1 MGNKIRILLLILT
14 VSFLAT
20 AIMINNMV
28 TEDDMLELDT
38 RTLTSNIHKQEGIIN
53 KIFSD
58 SALMKA
64 FVNVEV
70 YPSQVLDLTE
80 KYRSDHRIFF
90 YIYKNHEPVFWNT
103 NIYVPRTDSGIQS
116 DAVYIQEEGRSFIV
130 KRKVLT
136 RNTTVLAL
144 IPVKTH
150 FAINNEYLPN
160 SFSSKLIKTNN
171 LTIADYTDSESIRN
185 IYSQDGSYLFSV
197 RLNQGKHNNVFMD
210 IQFLCWIFASI
221 CFIILVN
228 NICLMLAKQ
237 GHPWASVVFFA
248 LTLVLTRYV
257 DLHTNWLASSSSR
270 GLFDPKYYAYNAILP
285 NLWAFFMTT
294 VFIGWLVLY
303 CRSILPYLKA
313 QLTKIPNKFAPVLSF
328 IALLSIY
335 LISNLLFFHIS
346 TLITN
351 TTAINLDLTNLL
363 SFDGYSWLNI
373 LIFCINMVI
382 LLYFIETVVSILRSL
397 LPNKIAFLNVQL
409 ITLVTAIVLNA
420 IIVGENTFFNIFLA
434 GIIMLRAYSKVR
446 VNLAVSTFIL
456 TLVFLAFM
464 TTSVYMRAIQDK
476 MKREMEIS
484 VKQLDAEDD
493 LNATALFS
501 ELENQIVNDQR
512 FRQLFGISLPNTQTS
527 VINDYIK
534 TNYFSGYLSKF
545 EFNGYY
551 YFNDRPL
558 GDYRNNKIDEYR
570 EKVINK
576 STKVQQTDNFY
587 RVRSELGTHEY
598 FLQFD
603 IPFDGPD
610 SEQVV
615 QVFIN
620 LKNRAFGTATPY
632 PVILS
637 DSKTEFIRNYQN
649 NNSSFA
655 LYRDGNLVTQNGS
668 FTYPNTDEVFQGRIQ
683 EYVTLEDYNGYYN
696 VIYKPDQHT
705 TLVVSTQQLNL
716 WQSIAVFSFLFLCLY
731 IYFLL
736 FGAATYAITL
746 INQKSFSIRSVRYQF
761 KLIINRIQYSTRIQ
775 TMIIGVVIFTVI
787 ISGLISFVSI
797 SGQLEKSKVQQ
808 RLTYALDVA
817 KKIENSTA
825 ASVSN
830 SESHILETVKRLSES
845 SVTDFNLYNK
855 NGKLIYTSQP
865 RIYDM
870 GLVSEFINPIAFN
883 DLNVL
888 KKTDSFIKERVV
900 FFEYNSSYATIQN
913 SEYNSVLFINIPY
926 FTSTEEEN
934 ESQNLLLN
942 TLLNIYTIIILAL
955 GFLTVMIANSITKP
969 LNLIGKKLSQTIF
982 SNKPNEPLY
991 WQRDDEIGALVKE
1004 YNFMIVK
1011 LEENAKQL
1019 RNAERE
1025 YAWREMAKQIAH
1037 EIKNPLTPM
1046 KLGIQQLTRSYKEND
1061 PRFEARF
1068 YKVSNSFIEQINSL
1082 SKIATEFSNFAKL
1095 PDTHI
1100 VKINMIEKINKSAN
1114 VFHNSH
1120 NTHIKVINN
1129 TDYEKLFVLGDK
1141 DQLLRTFNN
1150 LIKNSIEA
1158 SIGRKKHLI
1167 SIILEH
1173 VDGNHI
1179 KIIVKDNGM
1188 GIPKEVIPKIF
1199 QPNFTTKSSGTG
1211 LGLAFVKK
1219 TIESMNGDISFVT
1232 FEGIGTTFT
1241 IILPIYEEEQ
1251 DTGTKED

>member
-28 TEDDMLELDT
+28 TDDDMLELDT
-38 RTLTSNIHKQEGIIN
+38 RTLAKNVHKQEDLID
-53 KIFSD
+53 KVFAD
-58 SALMKA
+58 SSLMKA

-70 YPSQVLDLTE
+70 YPSQVLELT
-80 KYRSDHRIFF
+80 KAYRDKHQIFF
-90 YIYKNHEPVFWNT
+90 YIYKDHKPVFWNT
-103 NIYVPRTDSGIQS
+103 NIYVPRTDVGIQA
-116 DAVYIQEEGRSFIV
+116 DAVYIQEDSRSFIV
-130 KRKVLT
+130 KRKILT

-150 FAINNEYLPN
+150 FPVNNEYLPN
-160 SFSSKLIKTNN
+160 SFSSRLIKTNN
-171 LTIADYTDSESIRN
+171 LTIADYTDSEQIRN
-185 IYSQDGSYLFSV
+185 IYSKDGSYLFSV
-197 RLNQGKHNNVFMD
+197 RLNQGKHDNIFMD

-228 NICLMLAKQ
+228 NICLMWAKN
-237 GHPWASVVFFA
+237 GHPWASVVLFA
-248 LTLVLTRYV
+248 FTLIFTRYI
-257 DLHTNWLASSSSR
+257 DLNTNWLASTSSL
-270 GLFDPKYYAYNAILP
+270 GLFDPKYYAYNPVLP

-294 VFIGWLVLY
+294 VSIGWLVLY
-303 CRSILPYLKA
+303 CRSILPYLKE
-313 QLTKIPNKFAPVLSF
+313 QLNRIPLKFASIVSF
-328 IALLSIY
+328 LALLSVY
-335 LISNLLFFHIS
+335 FISNLLFFHIA

-351 TTAINLDLTNLL
+351 STAVNMDLTNLL
-363 SFDGYSWLNI
+363 SFDGYSWLNM

-397 LPNKIAFLNVQL
+397 LPNKIAFLNIQL

-420 IIVGENTFFNIFLA
+420 LIIGDNVIFNIFLA
-434 GIIMLRAYSKVR
+434 GIIMLRAYSKVT

-464 TTSVYMRAIQDK
+464 TTSVYMLAIKDK
-476 MKREMEIS
+476 MQREMQIS
-484 VKQLDAEDD
+484 VNQLDAEDD
-493 LNATALFS
+493 LNATALFA
-501 ELENQIVNDQR
+501 EIEEDLINDR
-512 FRQLFGISLPNTQTS
+512 RLRQLFAISLPHTQTGI
-527 VINDYIK
+527 INEYIK

-551 YFNDRPL
+551 YFNDLPL
-558 GDYRNNKIDEYR
+558 DDYPNDKIGEYR
-570 EKVINK
+570 EKVINN
-576 STKVQQTDNFY
+576 STKVQQTENFY

-603 IPFDGPD
+603 IPFSDANN
-610 SEQVV
+610 EQVV
-615 QVFIN
+615 QVFVN
-620 LKNRAFGTATPY
+620 LKNRAFGTAMPY

-649 NNSSFA
+649 NSSSFA
-655 LYRDGNLVTQNGS
+655 LYRDGNLVTQNGP
-668 FTYPNTDEVFQGRIQ
+668 FTYPNTDDVFGGRMQ
-683 EYVTLEDYNGYYN
+683 QYVTLEDYNGYFN
-696 VIYKPDQHT
+696 VVYKPDEHT
-705 TLVVSTQQLNL
+705 TLVVSTEQLSL
-716 WQSIAVFSFLFLCLY
+716 WQSVAVFSFLFLCLY
-731 IYFLL
+731 IYFLV
-736 FGAATYAITL
+736 FGATTYAIGL
-746 INQKSFSIRSVRYQF
+746 ITHKSFSLRSVRYQF
-761 KLIINRIQYSTRIQ
+761 KLILNRIQYSTRIQ
-775 TMIIGVVIFTVI
+775 TMIIGVVIFSVLF
-787 ISGLISFVSI
+787 SGLISFISI

-808 RLTYALDVA
+808 RLNYVLDVA
-817 KKIENSTA
+817 KKIENNTA
-825 ASVSN
+825 TAFSN
-830 SESHILETVKRLSES
+830 SESHIREIVKQLSES

-870 GLVSEFINPIAFN
+870 GLMSEFINPVAFN
-883 DLNVL
+883 NLNVL
-888 KKTDSFIKERVV
+888 KKTDSFIKERMV
-900 FFEYNSSYATIQN
+900 FFEYNSSYATIKN
-913 SEYNSVLFINIPY
+913 NEYNTVLFLNIPY
-926 FTSTEEEN
+926 FTSSEEEN

-955 GFLTVMIANSITKP
+955 GFLTVMIANAITKP
-969 LNLIGKKLSQTIF
+969 LSLIGQKLSQTMF

-1004 YNFMIVK
+1004 YNIMIAK

-1046 KLGIQQLTRSYKEND
+1046 KLGIQQLTRSYKEDD
-1061 PRFEARF
+1061 PRFEERF
-1068 YKVSNSFIEQINSL
+1068 TKISNSFIEQINSL
-1082 SKIATEFSNFAKL
+1082 SRIATEFSNFAKL
-1095 PDTHI
+1095 PDTNV
-1100 VKINMIEKINKSAN
+1100 VKINIVEKINKSAN

-1129 TDYEKLFVLGDK
+1129 TDFEHVYALGDK

-1173 VDGNHI
+1173 QDEQHLRI
-1179 KIIVKDNGM
+1179 LIKDNGM
-1188 GIPKEVIPKIF
+1188 GIPSEVIPKIF

-1219 TIESMNGDISFVT
+1219 TVESMNGDISFVT
-1232 FEGIGTTFT
+1232 FEGVGTTFT
-1241 IILPIYEEEQ
+1241 IVLPIYREQ
-1251 DTGTKED
+1251 VTDKS

>member
-28 TEDDMLELDT
+28 SEDDMLELDT
-38 RTLTSNIHKQEGIIN
+38 RTLAGNVHKHEEIIDDV
-53 KIFSD
+53 FAD
-58 SALMKA
+58 SALLKA
-64 FVNVEV
+64 FVNVEI
-70 YPSQVLDLTE
+70 YPSQVLELTQE
-80 KYRSDHRIFF
+80 YRDKHRIFF
-90 YIYKNHEPVFWNT
+90 YVYKDHKPVFWNT

-116 DAVYIQEEGRSFIV
+116 DAVYIQEDSRSFIV
-130 KRKVLT
+130 KRKILT

-160 SFSSKLIKTNN
+160 VFSSRLIKTNN
-171 LTIADYTDSESIRN
+171 LTIADYTDSENIRN
-185 IYSQDGSYLFSV
+185 IYSKNGSYLFSV

-228 NICLMLAKQ
+228 NICLMMARQ
-237 GHPWASVVFFA
+237 GYPWASIVFFA

-257 DLHTNWLASSSSR
+257 DLHTNWLASSSSL
-270 GLFDPKYYAYNAILP
+270 GLFDPKYYAYNPILP

-294 VFIGWLVLY
+294 VFVGWLVLY
-303 CRSILPYLKA
+303 CRGILPYLKV
-313 QLTKIPNKFAPVLSF
+313 QINKIPGKFAGIVSF
-328 IALLSIY
+328 LAILSIY
-335 LISNLLFFHIS
+335 FISNLLFFHIS

-351 TTAINLDLTNLL
+351 STAVNLDLTNLL

-382 LLYFIETVVSILRSL
+382 LLYFIETVISILRSL
-397 LPNKIAFLNVQL
+397 LPNKISFLNIQL

-420 IIVGENTFFNIFLA
+420 FIVGDNTFFNIFLA
-434 GIIMLRAYSKVR
+434 GIIMLSAYSKAR
-446 VNLAVSTFIL
+446 VNLVVSTFIL

-464 TTSVYMRAIQDK
+464 TTSVYMRSIGDK
-476 MKREMEIS
+476 MEREMEIS
-484 VKQLDAEDD
+484 VNQLDAEDD

-501 ELENQIVNDQR
+501 ELEKKIVNDQR
-512 FRQLFGISLPNTQTS
+512 LRQLFEISLPSTQTDI
-527 VINDYIK
+527 INEYIK
-534 TNYFSGYLSKF
+534 NNYFSGYLSKF
-545 EFNGYY
+545 EFNSYY
-551 YFNDRPL
+551 YFNDLPL
-558 GDYRNNKIDEYR
+558 EEYPNNKIDEYR

-576 STKVQQTDNFY
+576 STKVQQTENFY
-587 RVRSELGTHEY
+587 RVRGELGTHEY

-603 IPFDGPD
+603 IPLLEGNT
-610 SEQVV
+610 EQVV

-620 LKNRAFGTATPY
+620 LKNRAFGTAMPY

-649 NNSSFA
+649 NSSSFA
-655 LYRDGNLVTQNGS
+655 LYRDGNLVTQNGA
-668 FTYPNTDEVFQGRIQ
+668 FTYPSTDEVFEGQIQ
-683 EYVTLEDYNGYYN
+683 EYVTLEDYNGYFN
-696 VIYKPDQHT
+696 VVYKPNQHT
-705 TLVVSTQQLNL
+705 TLVVSTKQLSL

-736 FGAATYAITL
+736 FGAATAAIGRITH
-746 INQKSFSIRSVRYQF
+746 KSFRLRSVRYQF
-761 KLIINRIQYSTRIQ
+761 KLILNRIQYSTRIQ

-787 ISGLISFVSI
+787 ISGLISFISI
-797 SGQLEKSKVQQ
+797 SGQLQKSKVQQ
-808 RLTYALDVA
+808 RLNYVLDVA
-817 KKIENSTA
+817 KKIENNTA
-825 ASVSN
+825 TSFNN
-830 SESHILETVKRLSES
+830 SESHIREIVKQLSES

-883 DLNVL
+883 NLNVL
-888 KKTDSFIKERVV
+888 KKTDSFIKEGIV
-900 FFEYNSSYATIQN
+900 FFDYNSTYTTIKN
-913 SEYNSVLFINIPY
+913 SEYNTILFLNIPY
-926 FTSTEEEN
+926 FTSSEEEN

-969 LNLIGKKLSQTIF
+969 LSLIGKKLSQTIF

-1046 KLGIQQLTRSYKEND
+1046 KLGIQQLSRSYREND
-1061 PRFEARF
+1061 PRFEERF

-1095 PDTHI
+1095 PDTNV

-1114 VFHNSH
+1114 VFHNNH
-1120 NTHIKVINN
+1120 NTYIRVVNN
-1129 TDYEKLFVLGDK
+1129 TDYEKVFVLGDK

-1158 SIGRKKHLI
+1158 SLGRKKHLV
-1167 SIILEH
+1167 SIIIEH
-1173 VDGNHI
+1173 QDEQHI

-1188 GIPKEVIPKIF
+1188 GIPAEVIPKIF

-1241 IILPIYEEEQ
+1241 IVLPIYER
-1251 DTGTKED
+1251 DNDHRA

>member
-28 TEDDMLELDT
+28 TDDDMLELDT
-38 RTLTSNIHKQEGIIN
+38 RTLAKNVHKQEDLID
-53 KIFSD
+53 KVFAD
-58 SALMKA
+58 SSLMKA

-70 YPSQVLDLTE
+70 YPSQVLELT
-80 KYRSDHRIFF
+80 KAYRDKHRIFF
-90 YIYKNHEPVFWNT
+90 YIYKDHKPVFWNT
-103 NIYVPRTDSGIQS
+103 NIYVPHTDVGIQA
-116 DAVYIQEEGRSFIV
+116 DAVYIQEDSRSFIV
-130 KRKVLT
+130 KRKILT

-150 FAINNEYLPN
+150 FPVSNEYLPN
-160 SFSSKLIKTNN
+160 SFSSRLIKTNN
-171 LTIADYTDSESIRN
+171 LTIADYTDSEQIRN
-185 IYSQDGSYLFSV
+185 IYSKDGSYLFSV
-197 RLNQGKHNNVFMD
+197 RLNQGKHDNIFMD

-228 NICLMLAKQ
+228 NICLMWAKN
-237 GHPWASVVFFA
+237 GHPWASVVLFT
-248 LTLVLTRYV
+248 LTLIFTRYI
-257 DLHTNWLASSSSR
+257 DLNTNWLASTSSL
-270 GLFDPKYYAYNAILP
+270 GLFDPKYYAYNPVLP

-294 VFIGWLVLY
+294 VSIGWLVLY
-303 CRSILPYLKA
+303 CRSILPHLKE
-313 QLTKIPNKFAPVLSF
+313 QLNRIPLKFASIVSF
-328 IALLSIY
+328 LALLSVY
-335 LISNLLFFHIS
+335 FISNLLFFHIA

-351 TTAINLDLTNLL
+351 STAVNMDLTNLL
-363 SFDGYSWLNI
+363 SFDRYSWLNM

-397 LPNKIAFLNVQL
+397 LPNKISFLNVQL

-420 IIVGENTFFNIFLA
+420 LIIGDNVIFNIFLG
-434 GIIMLRAYSKVR
+434 GIIMLRAYSKVT

-464 TTSVYMRAIQDK
+464 TTSVYMLAIKDK
-476 MKREMEIS
+476 MQREMQIS
-484 VKQLDAEDD
+484 VNQLDAEDD
-493 LNATALFS
+493 LNATALFA
-501 ELENQIVNDQR
+501 EIEEDLINDR
-512 FRQLFGISLPNTQTS
+512 RLRQLFAISLPHTQTDI
-527 VINDYIK
+527 INEYIK

-558 GDYRNNKIDEYR
+558 ADYPNDKIGEYR
-570 EKVINK
+570 EKVINN
-576 STKVQQTDNFY
+576 STKVQQTENFY

-603 IPFDGPD
+603 IPFSDANN
-610 SEQVV
+610 EQIV
-615 QVFIN
+615 QVFVN
-620 LKNRAFGTATPY
+620 LKNRAFGTAMPY

-649 NNSSFA
+649 NSSSFA
-655 LYRDGNLVTQNGS
+655 LYRDGNLVTQNGP
-668 FTYPNTDEVFQGRIQ
+668 FTYPNTDDVFGGRMQ
-683 EYVTLEDYNGYYN
+683 QYVTLEDYNGYFN
-696 VIYKPDQHT
+696 VIYKPDEHT
-705 TLVVSTQQLNL
+705 TLVVSTEQLSL
-716 WQSIAVFSFLFLCLY
+716 WQSVAVFSFLFLCLY

-736 FGAATYAITL
+736 FGATTYAIGLVTH
-746 INQKSFSIRSVRYQF
+746 KSFSLRSVRYQF
-761 KLIINRIQYSTRIQ
+761 KLILNRIQYSTRIQ
-775 TMIIGVVIFTVI
+775 TMIIGVVIFSVLT
-787 ISGLISFVSI
+787 SGLISFISI

-808 RLTYALDVA
+808 RLNYVLDVA
-817 KKIENSTA
+817 KKIENNTA
-825 ASVSN
+825 TAFSN
-830 SESHILETVKRLSES
+830 SESHIREIVKQLSES

-870 GLVSEFINPIAFN
+870 GLLSEFINPVAFN
-883 DLNVL
+883 NLNVL
-888 KKTDSFIKERVV
+888 KKTDSFIKERMV
-900 FFEYNSSYATIQN
+900 FFEYNSSYATIKN
-913 SEYNSVLFINIPY
+913 NEYNTVLFLNIPY
-926 FTSTEEEN
+926 FTSSEEEN

-955 GFLTVMIANSITKP
+955 GFLTVMIANAITKP
-969 LNLIGKKLSQTIF
+969 LSLIGQKLSQTMF

-1004 YNFMIVK
+1004 YNIMIVK

-1046 KLGIQQLTRSYKEND
+1046 KLGIQQLTRSYKEDD
-1061 PRFEARF
+1061 PRFEERF
-1068 YKVSNSFIEQINSL
+1068 TKISNSFIEQINSL
-1082 SKIATEFSNFAKL
+1082 SRIATEFSNFAKL
-1095 PDTHI
+1095 PDTNV
-1100 VKINMIEKINKSAN
+1100 VKIDVVEKINKSAN

-1129 TDYEKLFVLGDK
+1129 TDFEHLYVLGDK

-1173 VDGNHI
+1173 QDEQHLRI
-1179 KIIVKDNGM
+1179 MIKDNGM
-1188 GIPKEVIPKIF
+1188 GIPSEVIPKIF

-1232 FEGIGTTFT
+1232 FEGVGTTFT
-1241 IILPIYEEEQ
+1241 IVLPIYREQ
-1251 DTGTKED
+1251 EADKD